1 MADLVGDGGRCP
13 NCGQSA
19 PDRFCSGCG
28 QTQGDLLPTVREV
41 IRDAFSETL
50 ELDGKLPRTLR
61 ALAWPPGQLT
71 TEWLRG
77 RRVSF
82 VSPLRLY
89 VVAALVFFFA
99 WPATV
104 PGDLVEAFT
113 QVFVEG
119 VTESTAV
126 ETDMRLATQ
135 VITESLPGMTI
146 VILVPL
152 FGALLYWAN
161 LRRRPFVADL
171 VTAVHLH
178 VAIFLAAVLT
188 TPLQSLGGIWENIAE
203 TLFVV
208 GVLAFTVASI
218 ARAYHVGPWRA
229 ALRTGAVGVTYVV
242 VIGLLLGGALGI
254 VL

>member
-1 MADLVGDGGRCP
+1 MAVPEAVGKRCP
-13 NCGQSA
+13 NCGQA
-19 PDRFCSGCG
+19 GPDRFCPSCG
-28 QTQGDLLPTVREV
+28 QKQGDLLPTVREV
-41 IRDAFSETL
+41 IRDAFSEAL
-50 ELDGKLPRTLR
+50 EIDGKLPRTLR

-71 TEWLRG
+71 TEWLLG
-77 RRVSF
+77 RRASF

-89 VVAALVFFFA
+89 VVAALVFFLA

-104 PGDLVEAFT
+104 PGDLVEVFT

-126 ETDMRLATQ
+126 ETDVRLATQ
-135 VITESLPGMTI
+135 AITESLPSMTI

-152 FGALLYWAN
+152 FGALLHWAN
-161 LRRRPFVADL
+161 LRRRRFVADL
-171 VTAVHLH
+171 VTAVHIH

-188 TPLQSLGGIWENIAE
+188 TPLQSLGGVWEYIAE

-208 GVLAFTVASI
+208 GGLTFTAASI
-218 ARAYHVGPWRA
+218 ARAYQIGPWRA
-229 ALRTGAVGVTYVV
+229 AFRTGAVGVTYLV
-242 VIGLLLGGALGI
+242 VIALLLGGALGV

>member
-1 MADLVGDGGRCP
+1 M
-13 NCGQSA
+13 
-19 PDRFCSGCG
+19 
-28 QTQGDLLPTVREV
+28 LPTLRAV

-61 ALAWPPGQLT
+61 ALAWPPGHLT

-77 RRVSF
+77 RRASF

-89 VVAALVFFFA
+89 VVAALVFFVA

-104 PGDLVEAFT
+104 PGNLLEAFT

-135 VITESLPGMTI
+135 VFAESLPGVTI
-146 VILVPL
+146 VVLVPL
-152 FGALLYWAN
+152 FGALLHWAN

-171 VTAVHLH
+171 VIAVHIH
-178 VAIFLAAVLT
+178 VAAFLAAVLT
-188 TPLQSLGGIWENIAE
+188 TPLQSLGGVWEVIAT
-203 TLFVV
+203 TLFVL
-208 GVLAFTVASI
+208 GVVVFSVASI
-218 ARAYHVGPWRA
+218 ARAYDIERWRA
-229 ALRTGAVGVTYVV
+229 AVRTGAVGVAYLVLTA
-242 VIGLLLGGALGI
+242 LLLGGALGI
-254 VL
+254 LL